1 MGALRI
7 AFARAAARAG
17 VLGSIA
23 AVVLLLAGLGAGV
36 ADALAGAS
44 TSGLRAEL
52 ASTTGTDA
60 AARWQIRLAR
70 DADAQADAA
79 ASVLDRMIVPHGAAW
94 TRTVETAPVDAVTE
108 DGTAFGAVLLADAGV
123 PDRAELASG
132 SWPDADEAVSAA
144 AAADAEP
151 TTLHAAAADALGLGV
166 GDVVVLEDGDGPRR
180 LLVVGT
186 WSPVDP
192 TDPAWFGEPVVATGA
207 VEGGDGPFLVGDHAM
222 DDLPA
227 ATIVR
232 WTATVD
238 AGDLTPEAAAALRS
252 SLPDVEPALRA
263 EEAIGTDGLVA
274 LGGLGATLDR
284 VLAGLGAVRA
294 IAPLPLLLLAFAG
307 FAALDRLAA
316 LLGSSRRGETVLLR
330 ARGAS
335 AGRLARD
342 TALEVLAVGIPAA
355 AVGAVAAE
363 VVLGFLRPGEARAWP
378 LALVAASVALAG
390 AVLLAAG
397 RAWRDATRP
406 VVRGSGDEVGR
417 TPRLAALGGAVLL
430 AVAAAVSLWQFR
442 LYGSPLVRS
451 AAGTVEVDPL
461 AVLAPVL
468 VLVALCLA
476 AQLLTR
482 PIGVLLER
490 VGARPTGLVPALP
503 MRQLARRAASYS
515 SASLVAMLG
524 VAGITLAAVFAG
536 SWQAFDRAA
545 SAVETGGDVRVVL
558 AGRDVVRDDDPL
570 ALVDPFAEV
579 EGVTASLPVARGEA
593 RIGSEPT
600 TIVALPVGAWSAQAG
615 QHDGGD
621 VAGRGGGDAVGELV
635 ASGEAAAPALPDE
648 AEAVTARVRIDAPA
662 GTPGS
667 VAVSAWVLGA
677 DGAASRLP
685 AGEFAVAGGGGT
697 AEAQLPDASGLRLLG
712 FAASLSDAQDADD
725 VTVAVDD
732 VATDGGSAD
741 VGGLAVDGTLE
752 LSSTRPSGRIPTTTD
767 PTDHLPVL
775 LGAALADEIHA
786 GPGDPLAFRL
796 LTGGADVDAVV
807 AGVVDTVPG
816 VGDAGILADL
826 GALSRAAFDTDAGVP
841 AFSER
846 WLATAEPHR
855 VAATIERDR
864 TAALTTRTAADA
876 SSSAFIGTALAALWV
891 GAVGALL
898 FALVAVVA
906 LVAALARARF
916 GEVVVLRVVGV
927 PAGLQARSRFAELA
941 AAVLAASAVGVLVG
955 AVTAFVTARELAR
968 ASVAGAPAALPV
980 AAHVDWLPWAV
991 VLVAFLGLAAA
1002 IGAGAAASV
1011 RRVAARPGLR
1021 EEER

>member
-17 VLGSIA
+17 VLGSVA
-23 AVVLLLAGLGAGV
+23 VVVLLLSGLGTGV

-79 ASVLDRMIVPHGAAW
+79 ASVLDRMLVPHGAAW
-94 TRTVETAPVDAVTE
+94 TRTVETAPVDAVAD
-108 DGTAFGAVLLADAGV
+108 DGTPFGAVLLADAGV
-123 PDRAELASG
+123 PDRAALESG
-132 SWPDADEAVSAA
+132 SWPDADDAVSAA
-144 AAADAEP
+144 ADADALP
-151 TTLHAAAADALGLGV
+151 TAPHAAAAAALGLSE
-166 GDVVVLEDGDGPRR
+166 GDVIELEDGDGARR

-192 TDPAWFGEPVVATGA
+192 TEPAWFGEPIVATGA
-207 VEGGDGPFLVGDHAM
+207 VDGGGGPFLVGDDAM

-238 AGDLTPEAAAALRS
+238 ADGLTPEAAAALRS
-252 SLPDVEPALRA
+252 ALPKVEPALRA
-263 EEAIGTDGLVA
+263 DEAVGTDGLAA

-284 VLAGLGAVRA
+284 LLAGLGAVRA

-316 LLGSSRRGETVLLR
+316 LLASARRGETVLLR

-335 AGRLARD
+335 ATRLSWD
-342 TALEVLAVGIPAA
+342 TAIEVLAVGVPAA
-355 AVGAVAAE
+355 AVGAIAAE
-363 VVLGFLRPGEARAWP
+363 AVLAVLRPGEARAWP
-378 LALVAASVALAG
+378 LALVAASVAVVG

-397 RAWRDATRP
+397 RARRDATRP

-417 TPRLAALGGAVLL
+417 MPRLAAAGGAVLL
-430 AVAAAVSLWQFR
+430 AVAAAVALWQFR

-482 PIGVLLER
+482 PIGLLLER
-490 VGARPTGLVPALP
+490 VGARPPGLVPALP

-545 SAVETGGDVRVVL
+545 SAVETGGDVRVAF
-558 AGRDVVRDDDPL
+558 AGRDIVRSDDPL
-570 ALVDPFAEV
+570 ALVDPFADV
-579 EGVTASLPVARGEA
+579 AGVTDSVPVVRGEA
-593 RIGSEPT
+593 RIGSEPAA
-600 TIVALPVGAWSAQAG
+600 ILALPVAEWSAEAG
-615 QHDGGD
+615 GLDD
-621 VAGRGGGDAVGELV
+621 DAGDAVEQVV
-635 ASGEAAAPALPDE
+635 ASGESAAPALPDG
-648 AEAVTARVRIDAPA
+648 AESVTARAVIDAPA
-662 GTPGS
+662 GTAGS
-667 VAVSAWVLGA
+667 VSVSAWVLGA
-677 DGAASRLP
+677 GGDASRLP
-685 AGEFAVAGGGGT
+685 AGEFAVADGGGT
-697 AEAQLPDASGLRLLG
+697 AEAELPAAPGLRLLG
-712 FAASLSDAQDADD
+712 FAASLSGAQDADE
-725 VTVAVDD
+725 VAVAIDEVTAVGGED
-732 VATDGGSAD
+732 AGSAD
-741 VGGLAVDGTLE
+741 DLAVDGTIE
-752 LSSTRPSGRIPTTTD
+752 LSSTRPGGRLPTAAGSTD
-767 PTDHLPVL
+767 PVPVL
-775 LGAALADEIHA
+775 LGAALADDIQA

-816 VGDAGILADL
+816 AGDAAILADL
-826 GALSRAAFDTDAGVP
+826 GALSRAAFDAGGGVP
-841 AFSER
+841 ASTER
-846 WLATAEPHR
+846 WLTTARPDR

-876 SSSAFIGTALAALWV
+876 SSAPFITTALAALWV

-906 LVAALARARF
+906 LVAALGRARF

-927 PAGLQARSRFAELA
+927 PAEVQARARFAELA

-955 AVTAFVTARELAR
+955 AATALVTARELAR

-980 AAHVDWLPWAV
+980 PAQVDWLPWAV
-991 VLVAFLGLAAA
+991 ALVAFLGFAAVIA
-1002 IGAGAAASV
+1002 AGAAASV
-1011 RRVAARPGLR
+1011 RRVAAQPGLR
-1021 EEER
+1021 EEDR

>member
-17 VLGSIA
+17 VLGSVA
-23 AVVLLLAGLGAGV
+23 VVVLLLSGLGTGV

-79 ASVLDRMIVPHGAAW
+79 ASVLDRLLVPHGAAW
-94 TRTVETAPVDAVTE
+94 TRTVETAPVDAVAD

-123 PDRAELASG
+123 PDRAELQSG
-132 SWPDADEAVSAA
+132 WWPDADDAVSAA
-144 AAADAEP
+144 ADADALP
-151 TTLHAAAADALGLGV
+151 TALHAAAAAALGLSE
-166 GDVVVLEDGDGPRR
+166 GDVIELEDGDGARR

-192 TDPAWFGEPVVATGA
+192 TEPAWFGEPIVATGA
-207 VEGGDGPFLVGDHAM
+207 VDGGGPFLVGDDAM

-238 AGDLTPEAAAALRS
+238 ADGLTPEAAAALRS
-252 SLPDVEPALRA
+252 ALPKVEPALRA
-263 EEAIGTDGLVA
+263 DEAVGTDGLAA

-284 VLAGLGAVRA
+284 LLAGLGAVRA

-316 LLGSSRRGETVLLR
+316 LLASARRGETVLLR

-335 AGRLARD
+335 ATRLSWD
-342 TALEVLAVGIPAA
+342 TAIEVLAVGVPAA
-355 AVGAVAAE
+355 AVGAIAAE
-363 VVLGFLRPGEARAWP
+363 AVLAVLRPGEARAWP
-378 LALVAASVALAG
+378 LALVAASVAVVG

-397 RAWRDATRP
+397 RARRDATRP

-417 TPRLAALGGAVLL
+417 MPRLAAAGGAVLL
-430 AVAAAVSLWQFR
+430 AVAAAVALWQFR

-451 AAGTVEVDPL
+451 AAGAVEVDPL

-482 PIGVLLER
+482 PIGLLLER
-490 VGARPTGLVPALP
+490 VGARPPGLVPALP

-545 SAVETGGDVRVVL
+545 SAVETGGDVRVAF
-558 AGRDVVRDDDPL
+558 AGRDIVRGDDPL
-570 ALVDPFAEV
+570 ALVDPFADV
-579 EGVTASLPVARGEA
+579 EGVSDSLPVVRGEA
-593 RIGSEPT
+593 RIGSEPA
-600 TIVALPVGAWSAQAG
+600 TILALPVAEWSAEADGLDDDAG
-615 QHDGGD
+615 DG
-621 VAGRGGGDAVGELV
+621 VEQVV
-635 ASGEAAAPALPDE
+635 ASGESAAPALPDG
-648 AEAVTARVRIDAPA
+648 AESATARVVIDAPA
-662 GTPGS
+662 GTAGS
-667 VAVSAWVLGA
+667 VSVSAWVLGPGG
-677 DGAASRLP
+677 DASRLP

-697 AEAQLPDASGLRLLG
+697 AEAELPAAPGLRLLG
-712 FAASLSDAQDADD
+712 FAASLSGAQDAEE
-725 VTVAVDD
+725 VAVAIDEVTAVGGED
-732 VATDGGSAD
+732 AGSAD
-741 VGGLAVDGTLE
+741 DLALGGTIE
-752 LSSTRPSGRIPTTTD
+752 LSSTRPGGRLPTAAGSTD
-767 PTDHLPVL
+767 PVPVL
-775 LGAALADEIHA
+775 LGAALADDIQA

-816 VGDAGILADL
+816 AGDAAILADL
-826 GALSRAAFDTDAGVP
+826 GALSRAAFDAGGGVP
-841 AFSER
+841 ASTER
-846 WLATAEPHR
+846 WLTTAEPDR

-876 SSSAFIGTALAALWV
+876 SSAPFITTALAALWV

-906 LVAALARARF
+906 LVAALGRARF

-927 PAGLQARSRFAELA
+927 PAGVQARARFAELA

-955 AVTAFVTARELAR
+955 AATALVTARELAR

-980 AAHVDWLPWAV
+980 PAQVDWLPWAV
-991 VLVAFLGLAAA
+991 ALVAFLGLAAS

-1011 RRVAARPGLR
+1011 RRVAAQPGLR
-1021 EEER
+1021 EEDR

>member
-23 AVVLLLAGLGAGV
+23 AVVLLLAGLGTGV

-70 DADAQADAA
+70 DADAQAHAA

-108 DGTAFGAVLLADAGV
+108 DGTSFGAVLLADAGV
-123 PDRAELASG
+123 PDRAELVSG
-132 SWPDADEAVSAA
+132 SWPDAEEAVSAA
-144 AAADAEP
+144 ADEDARP
-151 TTLHAAAADALGLGV
+151 TTLHAAAAAALGLGV
-166 GDVVVLEDGDGPRR
+166 GDVIALEDGDGPRR

-192 TDPAWFGEPVVATGA
+192 TEAAWFGEPIVAIGA
-207 VEGGDGPFLVGDHAM
+207 VDGGGGPFLVGDDAM
-222 DDLPA
+222 GDLPA

-238 AGDLTPEAAAALRS
+238 AARLTPGEAAALRS

-263 EEAIGTDGLVA
+263 DEAIGTDGLSAV
-274 LGGLGATLDR
+274 GGLGATLDR
-284 VLAGLGAVRA
+284 LLAGLGAVRA

-316 LLGSSRRGETVLLR
+316 LLASSRRGETVLLR

-335 AGRLARD
+335 ATALARD

-363 VVLGFLRPGEARAWP
+363 GVLAILRPGEARAWP

-390 AVLLAAG
+390 AVVLAAG

-417 TPRLAALGGAVLL
+417 MPRLAAAGGAVLV

-482 PIGVLLER
+482 PIGLLLER
-490 VGARPTGLVPALP
+490 VGARPAGLVPALP

-545 SAVETGGDVRVVL
+545 SAVETGGDVRVAF
-558 AGRDVVRDDDPL
+558 AGRAVVRGDDPL
-570 ALVDPFAEV
+570 ALVDPFADV
-579 EGVTASLPVARGEA
+579 AGVTASEPVARGEA
-593 RIGSEPT
+593 RIGSEPAS
-600 TIVALPVGAWSAQAG
+600 IVALPVAAWSAETG
-615 QHDGGD
+615 GLDDDG
-621 VAGRGGGDAVGELV
+621 VEQLV
-635 ASGEAAAPALPDE
+635 ASGRAAAPTLPEGAD
-648 AEAVTARVRIDAPA
+648 AVTARVRIDAPP

-667 VAVSAWVLGA
+667 VAVSAWVLGP
-677 DGAASRLP
+677 GGEASRLP
-685 AGEFAVAGGGGT
+685 AGDVAVVDGGGT
-697 AEAQLPDASGLRLLG
+697 AEAKLPDASGLRLLG
-712 FAASLSDAQDADD
+712 FAATLSGAQDADD
-725 VTVAVDD
+725 VTVTIDD
-732 VATDGGSAD
+732 VAIEGGGRDAD
-741 VGGLAVDGTLE
+741 AGDLAVDGAVE
-752 LSSTRPSGRIPTTTD
+752 LSSTHPSGRIPTATD
-767 PTDHLPVL
+767 PTDPVPVL
-775 LGAALADEIHA
+775 LGAALADEIQA
-786 GPGDPLAFRL
+786 GPDDPLAFRL

-826 GALSRAAFDTDAGVP
+826 GALSRAAFDAGAGVP
-841 AFSER
+841 ASSER
-846 WLATAEPHR
+846 WLVTADPDR

-876 SSSAFIGTALAALWV
+876 SSSAFIATALVALWV

-906 LVAALARARF
+906 LVAALGRARF

-927 PAGLQARSRFAELA
+927 PARLQARSRFAELV
-941 AAVLAASAVGVLVG
+941 AAVLAASAVGVIVG
-955 AVTAFVTARELAR
+955 ALTAFATATELAR
-968 ASVAGAPAALPV
+968 AAVAGAPAALPV
-980 AAHVDWLPWAV
+980 VAHVDWLPWAV
-991 VLVAFLGLAAA
+991 ALLAFLGIAAA

-1011 RRVAARPGLR
+1011 RRVASRPGLR
-1021 EEER
+1021 EEDR

>member
-1 MGALRI
+1 VRI
-7 AFARAAARAG
+7 AFARAAARVG
-17 VLGSIA
+17 LLGSIA

-52 ASTTGTDA
+52 ASATGTDA

-70 DADAQADAA
+70 DAGAQADAA

-94 TRTVETAPVDAVTE
+94 TRTVETAPVDAVTD
-108 DGTAFGAVLLADAGV
+108 DGTPFGAVLLADAGV
-123 PDRAELASG
+123 PERAELVSG
-132 SWPDADEAVSAA
+132 SWPDAGEAVSAA
-144 AAADAEP
+144 GDVDALP
-151 TTLHAAAADALGLGV
+151 TTLHAAAAAALGLRE
-166 GDVVVLEDGDGPRR
+166 GDVVELEDGDGPRR

-192 TDPAWFGEPVVATGA
+192 TEPAWFGEPVVATGA
-207 VEGGDGPFLVGDHAM
+207 VEGGDGPFLVGDDAM

-238 AGDLTPEAAAALRS
+238 GAELTPEAAAALRS
-252 SLPDVEPALRA
+252 SLPNVEPALRA
-263 EEAIGTDGLVA
+263 DEAIGTDGLAA

-284 VLAGLGAVRA
+284 LLAGLGAVRA

-307 FAALDRLAA
+307 FSALDRLAA
-316 LLGSSRRGETVLLR
+316 LLASSRRGETVLLR

-335 AGRLARD
+335 ATRLARD
-342 TALEVLAVGIPAA
+342 TAVEVLVVGIPTAT
-355 AVGAVAAE
+355 VGAVAAE
-363 VVLGFLRPGEARAWP
+363 GVLAFLRPGEERTWP
-378 LALVAASVALAG
+378 LALLAASVALVG

-417 TPRLAALGGAVLL
+417 MPRLAAAGGAVLL

-503 MRQLARRAASYS
+503 MWQLARRAASYS

-536 SWQAFDRAA
+536 SWEAFDRAA
-545 SAVETGGDVRVVL
+545 SSVETGGDVRVVL

-570 ALVDPFAEV
+570 ALVDPFADV
-579 EGVTASLPVARGEA
+579 EGVTASEPVARGEA
-593 RIGSEPT
+593 RIGSEPA
-600 TIVALPVGAWSAQAG
+600 TIVALPVAAWSAWA
-615 QHDGGD
+615 DGPDDADAPD
-621 VAGRGGGDAVGELV
+621 VADGADGALGQLV
-635 ASGEAAAPALPDE
+635 ASGEDAAPALPDG
-648 AEAVTARVRIDAPA
+648 AETVTARVVVDAPS

-667 VAVSAWVLGA
+667 VSVSAWVLGS
-677 DGAASRLP
+677 GGEASRLP
-685 AGEFAVAGGGGT
+685 AGELAVADGGGT
-697 AEAQLPDASGLRLLG
+697 AEARLPDAAGLRLLG
-712 FAASLSDAQDADD
+712 FAATLSGAQDAGD
-725 VTVAVDD
+725 VAVAIDE
-732 VATDGGSAD
+732 VTAEGGTAEAED
-741 VGGLAVDGTLE
+741 LAVDGTVE
-752 LSSTRPSGRIPTTTD
+752 LSSTRPSGRIPTTADATG
-767 PTDHLPVL
+767 PVPVL
-775 LGAALADEIHA
+775 LGTALADEIQA

-807 AGVVDTVPG
+807 AGVVDTIPG

-826 GALSRAAFDTDAGVP
+826 AALSRAAFDTDAGVP
-841 AFSER
+841 AYSER
-846 WLATAEPHR
+846 WLATAEPDA
-855 VAATIERDR
+855 VAAAIERDR
-864 TAALTTRTAADA
+864 IAALTTRTAADA
-876 SSSAFIGTALAALWV
+876 SSSPFIATALAALWV
-891 GAVGALL
+891 GAAGALL

-906 LVAALARARF
+906 LVAALGRARF

-927 PAGLQARSRFAELA
+927 PARLQARSRFAELA
-941 AAVLAASAVGVLVG
+941 AAVLAASAAGILVG
-955 AVTAFVTARELAR
+955 AVTALVTARELAR
-968 ASVAGAPAALPV
+968 ASVAEAPAALPV
-980 AAHVDWLPWAV
+980 AAHVDWLPWAIA
-991 VLVAFLGLAAA
+991 LVAFLGLAAA
-1002 IGAGAAASV
+1002 IGSGAAASV
-1011 RRVAARPGLR
+1011 RRVAERPGLR

>member
-17 VLGSIA
+17 VLGSVA
-23 AVVLLLAGLGAGV
+23 AVVLLLAGLGTGV

-52 ASTTGTDA
+52 ASTTGIDA

-94 TRTVETAPVDAVTE
+94 TRTVETAPVDAVAD

-123 PDRAELASG
+123 PDRAELESG
-132 SWPDADEAVSAA
+132 SWPDADDAMSAAAEADALPTAVRAA
-144 AAADAEP
+144 AAAALDLAE
-151 TTLHAAAADALGLGV
+151 
-166 GDVVVLEDGDGPRR
+166 GDVIELEDGDGPRR

-192 TDPAWFGEPVVATGA
+192 AEPAWFGEPIVATGA
-207 VEGGDGPFLVGDHAM
+207 VEEGGGPFLVGDDAM

-238 AGDLTPEAAAALRS
+238 ADALTPDAATALRS
-252 SLPDVEPALRA
+252 ALPNVEPALRA
-263 EEAIGTDGLVA
+263 DEAVGTDGLAA

-284 VLAGLGAVRA
+284 LLAGLGAVRA

-316 LLGSSRRGETVLLR
+316 LLASSRRGETVLLR

-335 AGRLARD
+335 ATRLARD
-342 TALEVLAVGIPAA
+342 TAIEVLVVGVPAAVVGAIAAEAVLAV
-355 AVGAVAAE
+355 
-363 VVLGFLRPGEARAWP
+363 LRPGEARAWP
-378 LALVAASVALAG
+378 LALVAASVAVVG

-397 RAWRDATRP
+397 RAWRDAARP

-417 TPRLAALGGAVLL
+417 MPRLAAAGGAVLL
-430 AVAAAVSLWQFR
+430 AVAAAVALWQFR

-482 PIGVLLER
+482 PIGLLLER
-490 VGARPTGLVPALP
+490 VGARPPGLVPALP

-545 SAVETGGDVRVVL
+545 SAVETGGDVRVVF
-558 AGRDVVRDDDPL
+558 AGRDIVRGDDPL
-570 ALVDPFAEV
+570 ALVDPFADV
-579 EGVTASLPVARGEA
+579 EGVAGSVPVARGEA
-593 RIGSEPT
+593 RIGSEPA
-600 TIVALPVGAWSAQAG
+600 TILALPVAAWSAETGLDDDRA
-615 QHDGGD
+615 
-621 VAGRGGGDAVGELV
+621 AGDAAEQLV
-635 ASGEAAAPALPDE
+635 ASGESAAPALPDG
-648 AEAVTARVRIDAPA
+648 AESVTARVVIDAPA

-677 DGAASRLP
+677 DGDASRLP
-685 AGEFAVAGGGGT
+685 AGEFAVADGGGT
-697 AEAQLPDASGLRLLG
+697 AQAQLPDAPGLRLLG
-712 FAASLSDAQDADD
+712 FAASLSGAQDADD
-725 VTVAVDD
+725 VAVAIDE
-732 VATDGGSAD
+732 VAA
-741 VGGLAVDGTLE
+741 VGGDDAGASEDLAVDGTIE
-752 LSSTRPSGRIPTTTD
+752 LSSTRPSGRIPTAAGSAD
-767 PTDHLPVL
+767 PLPVL
-775 LGAALADEIHA
+775 LGAALADDIQA

-816 VGDAGILADL
+816 AGDAAILADL
-826 GALSRAAFDTDAGVP
+826 GALSRAAFDAGAGVP
-841 AFSER
+841 ASTER
-846 WLATAEPHR
+846 WLATAEPDR

-864 TAALTTRTAADA
+864 TAALTTRTATDA
-876 SSSAFIGTALAALWV
+876 SSSPFIATALAALWV

-906 LVAALARARF
+906 LVAALGRARF

-927 PAGLQARSRFAELA
+927 PARVQARARFAELA

-955 AVTAFVTARELAR
+955 AATALVTARELAR

-980 AAHVDWLPWAV
+980 PAQVDWLPWAV
-991 VLVAFLGLAAA
+991 ALVAFLGLAAA

-1011 RRVAARPGLR
+1011 RRVAAQPGLR

>member
-70 DADAQADAA
+70 DAGAQADAA
-79 ASVLDRMIVPHGAAW
+79 ASVLDRMIVPNGAAW
-94 TRTVETAPVDAVTE
+94 TRTVETAPVDALTD

-123 PDRAELASG
+123 PDRSELVSG
-132 SWPDADEAVSAA
+132 SWPDAAEAASAA
-144 AAADAEP
+144 ADGGAQP
-151 TTLHAAAADALGLGV
+151 TTLHAAAAAVLGLAE
-166 GDVVVLEDGDGPRR
+166 GDVVELEDGDGPRR

-192 TDPAWFGEPVVATGA
+192 TEPAWFGEPIVATGA
-207 VEGGDGPFLVGDHAM
+207 VEGGDGPFLVGDEAM

-238 AGDLTPEAAAALRS
+238 ADELTPEAAAALRS

-263 EEAIGTDGLVA
+263 DEAIGTDGLAA
-274 LGGLGATLDR
+274 LGGLDATLDR
-284 VLAGLGAVRA
+284 LLAGLGAVRA

-316 LLGSSRRGETVLLR
+316 LLASSRRGETVLLR

-335 AGRLARD
+335 ASRIARD
-342 TALEVLAVGIPAA
+342 TAVEVLAVGIPAA

-363 VVLGFLRPGEARAWP
+363 VVLAFLRPGEARAWP
-378 LALVAASVALAG
+378 LALVAASAALGG

-417 TPRLAALGGAVLL
+417 MPRLAALGGAVLL
-430 AVAAAVSLWQFR
+430 TVAAAVSLWQFR

-451 AAGTVEVDPL
+451 AVGVVEVDPL

-468 VLVALCLA
+468 VLVALCLG

-490 VGARPTGLVPALP
+490 AGARPSGLVPALP

-536 SWQAFDRAA
+536 SWSAFDRAA

-570 ALVDPFAEV
+570 ALADPFADV
-579 EGVTASLPVARGEA
+579 EGVTASEPVVRGEA
-593 RIGSEPT
+593 RIGSEPAA
-600 TIVALPVGAWSAQAG
+600 IVALPVARWSARASG
-615 QHDGGD
+615 RRDGGD
-621 VAGRGGGDAVGELV
+621 VADGLVESLV
-635 ASGEAAAPALPDE
+635 ASGEAAAPALPDG
-648 AEAVTARVRIDAPA
+648 AGTVTARVTVDAPA

-677 DGAASRLP
+677 GGAASRLP
-685 AGEFAVAGGGGT
+685 AGQFAVAEGGGT
-697 AEAQLPDASGLRLLG
+697 AEAQLPDAPGLRLLG
-712 FAASLSDAQDADD
+712 FAASLSGAQDADD
-725 VTVAVDD
+725 VTVAIDD
-732 VATDGGSAD
+732 VTAEGAD
-741 VGGLAVDGTLE
+741 ADDDLAVDGTVE
-752 LSSTRPSGRIPTTTD
+752 LSSTRPSGRIPTAAD
-767 PTDHLPVL
+767 AAGPVPVL
-775 LGAALADEIHA
+775 LGAALAEEIQA

-826 GALSRAAFDTDAGVP
+826 GALSRAAFDADAGVP

-846 WLATAEPHR
+846 WLATAEPDR

-876 SSSAFIGTALAALWV
+876 SSSPFIATALAALWV

-906 LVAALARARF
+906 LVAALGRARF

-941 AAVLAASAVGVLVG
+941 AAVVAATAVGVLVG
-955 AVTAFVTARELAR
+955 ASTAFVTAGELAR
-968 ASVAGAPAALPV
+968 AAVAGAPAALPV

-991 VLVAFLGLAAA
+991 ALLAFLGLAAA

-1011 RRVAARPGLR
+1011 RRVAERPGLR
-1021 EEER
+1021 EDER